1 MSKPPP
7 PKPAGKTGRLL
18 PLTRIATAVLGA
30 AMTVAAGY
38 AALSRAGGPLVSASY
53 DVPFMAHRGGGAGDL
68 RLVYLSDVDGT
79 LLDRQ
84 PQAKL
89 LDALNEAGARAVLY
103 DVIFN
108 EPSKDPQVDQEFAA
122 AMRRFRGVNEAGNPI
137 PGQPHRLILLACE
150 RKTSTITAAALEQLI
165 VPNDT
170 LLDAADD
177 FGLVAVDDDSFFIRK
192 LPVGT
197 RDEPSLIW
205 KAAVALGA
213 KLDEPE
219 RLSPQRW
226 LNFGR
231 PPPHPAVPAS
241 VPVIPSCKAS
251 TVLGGS
257 VNPGFFHHK
266 IVLIGGEP
274 GVLGL
279 ELGKDLFNTPFHRYQ
294 LGGKLP
300 LMSGVE
306 MQANGL
312 ANLLQGNWLVRS
324 DRRFDLTLVIIVG
337 LLLGAGFTLLRPVR
351 GIAVAIVLVTVATL
365 AGVLAVHQSN
375 FWFPWSVPAF
385 LQVPMALVW
394 GVASQSYIERFFRL
408 RLTREQA
415 AIRAAFAKYLSPQM
429 LDRLTELGFNTN
441 LGGEKIHAA
450 MMFTD
455 LEAFT
460 DMCERV
466 HDPERIVDILN
477 DYFERTTGNIVD
489 DDGIIIKFIGD
500 AIFAAWGAPMPD
512 PEAPAK
518 AANAAWKLFEN
529 KLVVDGEELKTRV
542 GLHYGEVV
550 AGNVGSARRVD
561 YTLIGDAVNLASR
574 LEGINKYLG
583 TSILM
588 SEAVRRHLGSE
599 FRVRRVGVL
608 RVKGRHEPVE
618 VFELLGPARQAVE
631 PPWIGAYHQAL
642 AAMEGGDP
650 ATALAGFET
659 VNESRGPLG
668 DGPSRFF
675 AKRIRQGD
683 PIENGVVELKEK

>member
-1 MSKPPP
+1 MPAAPPAKPPARSR
-7 PKPAGKTGRLL
+7 KLL
-18 PLTRIATAVLGA
+18 LLTRAATALLGA
-30 AMTVAAGY
+30 VMTAAAGY

-53 DVPFMAHRGGGAGDL
+53 DVPFMAHRAGGAGDL

-79 LLDRQ
+79 LLDRKR
-84 PQAKL
+84 QAEL
-89 LDALNEAGARAVLY
+89 LDALNQAGARAVLY

-108 EPSKDPQVDQEFAA
+108 QSMEVDGKFAA
-122 AMRRFRGVNEAGNPI
+122 AMRRFRGLKENGEPI
-137 PGQPHRLILLACE
+137 PGQPRRLILLACE
-150 RKTSTITAAALEQLI
+150 RKTSAITAAAIEQLV

-177 FGLVAVDDDSFFIRK
+177 FGLVAVDDDSFLIRK

-197 RDEPSLIW
+197 AEEPSLIW
-205 KAAVALGA
+205 KAALALGA
-213 KLDEPE
+213 KLDESE

-226 LNFGR
+226 LNFAG
-231 PPPHPAVPAS
+231 PPPDPADPAS
-241 VPVIPSCKAS
+241 VPAIPSCKAS

-257 VNPGFFHHK
+257 PNPGFFHDK
-266 IVLIGGEP
+266 IVLVGGEP
-274 GVLGL
+274 GVLGA

-324 DRRFDLTLVIIVG
+324 ERRFELSLVITAG

-351 GIAVAIVLVTVATL
+351 AIAVAIVLVLAAML
-365 AGVLAVHQSN
+365 AGTLAVHHSN

-394 GVASQSYIERFFRL
+394 GVASQSYVERFFRL

-429 LDRLTELGFNTN
+429 LDRLTEVGFTTN

-466 HDPERIVDILN
+466 HDPERIVEILN

-500 AIFAAWGAPMPD
+500 AIFAAWGAPLPD

-518 AANAAWKLFEN
+518 AAQAAWKLFEN

-550 AGNVGSARRVD
+550 ARRVD

-574 LEGINKYLG
+574 LEGINKLLG
-583 TSILM
+583 TNILM
-588 SEAVRRHLGSE
+588 SEAVRSHLGPE
-599 FRVRRVGVL
+599 FRIRRVGKL
-608 RVKGRHEPVE
+608 RVKGRQEPVA
-618 VFELLGPARQAVE
+618 VFELLGPARQAAE
-631 PPWIGAYHQAL
+631 PAWIGAYHQAL
-642 AAMEGGDP
+642 AAMEAGER
-650 ATALAGFET
+650 AAALAAFEA
-659 VNESRGPLG
+659 VSASRGPQG
-668 DGPSRFF
+668 DGPSKFF
-675 AKRIRQGD
+675 AERIRQGD
-683 PIENGVVELKEK
+683 LIENGVVELKEK